1 MYVDKNNKEL
11 NEYNLINEYEGYL
24 SEKINE
30 YKEKSPSIKEKL
42 L

>member
-1 MYVDKNNKEL
+1 MYVDKNKKEL
-11 NEYNLINEYEGYL
+11 NKYNEYEGYL